1 MVLPIGLTAAALAA
15 NAAIQKRMLGSGILT
30 LIISNG
36 KINDIVKIAKS
47 LKRSNLLI
55 KGLSKTTKNGA
66 KRTIRRIFQ
75 YIIRYI
81 RY

>member
-30 LIISNG
+30 LKISNG
-36 KINDIVKIAKS
+36 KIYDIVKIAKS

-55 KGLSKTTKNGA
+55 KGLSKTTKNEA
-66 KRTIRRIFQ
+66 KEQ
-75 YIIRYI
+75 
-81 RY
+81 

>member
-1 MVLPIGLTAAALAA
+1 MVLPIELTAAALAA
-15 NAAIQKRMLGSGILT
+15 NAAIQKRMPGSGILT

-55 KGLSKTTKNGA
+55 KGLSKTTKNEA
-66 KRTIRRIFQ
+66 KEQ
-75 YIIRYI
+75 
-81 RY
+81 

>member
-15 NAAIQKRMLGSGILT
+15 NAAIQKRMLGSGILK

-36 KINDIVKIAKS
+36 KINDIVKIAKL

-55 KGLSKTTKNGA
+55 KGLSKTTKNEA
-66 KRTIRRIFQ
+66 KEQ
-75 YIIRYI
+75 
-81 RY
+81 